1 MIMLLRLFRGAGFAE
16 IFFISLTGLLIWA
29 PAFLNPHLSASFGY
43 DSDPMPLYGLLQKLV
58 GGNALIGVF
67 ISFVLVM
74 LMSFLI
80 VNFNT
85 SQFFI
90 NQRTFLPGAIYIL
103 ITGILPDQQMLNPV
117 LPASVF
123 LMIAIRR
130 IMDAYRI
137 PGTAYNFFDASLLIG
152 TGSLFYANL
161 LWFALLVIIG
171 IAILR
176 TGNVKEL
183 LISVIGL
190 ITPAF
195 ITTGIYYAAGRDISL
210 LPGLVYNNLF
220 SPVSEQHF
228 STLVIIGLI
237 ATGVIVLISLLYLFS
252 VMNIKKIKSRKTF
265 TELYWALI
273 IAFVVY
279 FAVPSASVELIWL
292 AGIPVS
298 YIMAHYFIFSR
309 KKLFPEI
316 FFAVLFIVVAFL
328 QIWYLK

>member
-1 MIMLLRLFRGAGFAE
+1 MLLRFFRGAGFSE
-16 IFFISLTGLLIWA
+16 IFLISLTGLLVWTN
-29 PAFLNPHLSASFGY
+29 AFINPHLSTWFVY
-43 DSDPMPLYGLLQKLV
+43 DSDPMPLYAVLQKVV
-58 GGNALIGVF
+58 GENALFGV
-67 ISFVLVM
+67 ILSFVLVM

-90 NQRTFLPGAIYIL
+90 NERTFLPGAIYVL
-103 ITGILPDQQMLNPV
+103 ITGILPDQQLLNPV

-130 IMDAYRI
+130 IMDTYRI

-161 LWFALLVIIG
+161 VWFEILVFIG

-183 LISVIGL
+183 LISVTGL

-195 ITTGIYYAAGRDISL
+195 ITSGIYYISGRDISL
-210 LPGLVYNNLF
+210 LPGLFYKNLF
-220 SPVSEQHF
+220 SVSGYHNF
-228 STLVIIGLI
+228 PTIVIAGLI
-237 ATGVIVLISLLYLFS
+237 ILGVIVLISIIYLLS

-265 TELYWALI
+265 TELNWALVI
-273 IAFVVY
+273 TFVVY
-279 FAVPSASVELIWL
+279 FVIPSASIELIWL

-298 YIMAHYFIFSR
+298 YIMAHYLIFSR
-309 KKLFPEI
+309 KKLFPELI
-316 FFAVLFIVVAFL
+316 FALLLIEVSFF
-328 QIWYLK
+328 QILYLR